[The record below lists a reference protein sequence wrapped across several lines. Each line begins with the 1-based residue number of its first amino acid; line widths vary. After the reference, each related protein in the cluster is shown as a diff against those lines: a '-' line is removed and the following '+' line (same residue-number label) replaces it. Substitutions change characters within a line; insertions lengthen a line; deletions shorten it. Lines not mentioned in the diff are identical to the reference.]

1 MSSTE
6 LLTRESASQYMRIRP
21 SLKASIRKDAADAL
35 QFEPTDDGALT
46 WLYGEYKRLKSRRH
60 KEAARD

>member
-1 MSSTE
+1 MSSND

-21 SLKASIRKDAADAL
+21 SLKANIRKDAADAMHG
-35 QFEPTDDGALT
+35 EPTDDGALT
-46 WLYGEYKRLKSRRH
+46 WLYGEYKRLIARRQ